1 MQRQN
6 NTTMKTI
13 IFHIG
18 KHGHRFKLE
27 GGHLICKGYGTFED
41 MLDMCGVDIHI
52 EDGKM
57 YTAEGHNCGDADGNI
72 IDLDGIYDTWY
83 IESDERLTD
92 EECMAA
98 VDYGLTE
105 YDFEH

>member
-1 MQRQN
+1 
-6 NTTMKTI
+6 MKTI

-18 KHGHRFKLE
+18 KHGHRFSRE
-27 GGHLICKGYGTFED
+27 GGHLICKGYGTFDD

-57 YTAEGHNCGDADGNI
+57 YTDGGHYCGDVDDSAE

-83 IESDERLTD
+83 VKSVECLTE

-98 VDYGLTE
+98 VDYGLTK